1 MQDKEGGSV
10 LEINSKVSVP
20 VNLQKVLR
28 EVRDISVLQERK
40 AVYVHRCPNNL

>member
-1 MQDKEGGSV
+1 MQDKEGGGV

-28 EVRDISVLQERK
+28 EVRDTSILQERK
-40 AVYVHRCPNNL
+40 AICSQMSK